1 MTSNPDI
8 VAPVAASVAAVLQPM
23 LVPEL
28 PPVPDPLRAAIT
40 AAWLRDE
47 TEHVGALLAAASQPD
62 PDLGESDRATIQAT
76 AADLVRRV
84 RARTQDQGAIEAF
97 MRQYDLGSEE
107 GVLLM
112 CVAEALLRI
121 PDQETAD
128 KLIRDK
134 LGEADWKRHM
144 GQSDSVLVNASTWG
158 LMLTGHLVDLADDTK
173 RDVHNAFQRLVGRV
187 GEPVIRLAVRQA
199 MRIMGHQFVMGR
211 TIAEAL
217 ARSMK
222 GDNANYRYSF
232 DMLGEGAL
240 TGADAL
246 RYMDAYRMA
255 VDAIGRHFSR
265 RQHDVARGKSDA
277 VFAAPSISVKLSAL
291 HSRYEHA
298 KRARVLR
305 ELVPRVLELAQLA
318 KSHGIG
324 FTIDAEEADRLELS
338 LDVIAA
344 VYADPSLDG
353 WEGYGLAVQAYQK
366 RAPFVIDFIAD
377 LARRNGRRIP
387 VRLVKGAY
395 WDSEVKRAQVDGQAG
410 YPVFTRKPNT
420 DVSYLACA
428 RRMLEAGDAIYPMFA
443 THNAQTIAA
452 IHQLASTLLPL
463 GEGAQR
469 ADEGTEHRKFHARA
483 EPSPQPLPQGERGL
497 RSRPRY
503 EFQKLHGMGDDL
515 YAEVIP
521 ADRLDVPCR
530 VYAPVGSHEDLLP
543 YLVRRL
549 LENGAN
555 SSFVNRITDES
566 VAIDDLIRDPVETV
580 AGFESIPHPRI
591 PLPRDLYR
599 ASGYERDNSMGI
611 NLANDDQLRTLAEQ
625 VNAATRNDWRAT
637 SLVPGASVSSA
648 DIVVT
653 NPADRRQVIG
663 HWQAA
668 DSATVER
675 ALANA
680 VAAQPGWNRTP
691 AASRAAILEHA
702 ADLLEQRMP
711 QFIALCTREAGKTI
725 PDGVAEVR
733 EAVDFLRYY
742 ALQARKLFAHPE
754 SLPGPTGESN
764 ELQLHGRGVFA
775 CISPWNFPLAIF
787 AGQIAA
793 ALAAGNSV
801 IAKPAEQTNL
811 IGFAAIKVLHEAG
824 VPEAVLQFVP
834 GDGATVGAALTSDP
848 RVAGVAFTGSTDT
861 ARAINRALSARD
873 AAIGVLIAETGGQNA
888 MIGDSSALPEQ
899 LVKDALASAFTSAGQ
914 RCSAARVLFVQED
927 IADKVI
933 GMLAGAMAEL
943 TVGDPGLLSTDVG
956 PVIDADALKLLQAH
970 ATKMD
975 DIAKPI
981 ATARTDDTLFQG
993 TFFAPRA
1000 WELQSLSQLT
1010 RENFGPALHVI
1021 RWKADD
1027 LDAVI
1032 DAINATG
1039 YGLTL
1044 GIHSRIDDTIERIT
1058 ARANVGNIYVNRN
1071 QIGAVVGVQPFGG
1084 QNLSGT
1090 GPKAGG
1096 PHYLPRFA
1104 TEKTVTV
1111 NTTAAGGNASLLT
1124 LGE

>member
-1 MTSNPDI
+1 
-8 VAPVAASVAAVLQPM
+8 M
-23 LVPEL
+23 LSPEL
-28 PPVPDPLRAAIT
+28 PAEPSRLRAAIT
-40 AAWLRDE
+40 AAWASDE
-47 TEHVGALLAAASQPD
+47 SEHVRELLAQARQPD
-62 PDLGESDRATIQAT
+62 ADRAAIQAT

-84 RARTQDQGAIEAF
+84 RARAQDQGAIEAF

-121 PDQETAD
+121 PDQDTAD

-173 RDVHNAFQRLVGRV
+173 RDVHGAFKRLIGRV

-211 TIAEAL
+211 TIEEAL
-217 ARSMK
+217 SRSRK
-222 GDNANYRYSF
+222 GDNAAYRYSF

-240 TGADAL
+240 TTKDAL
-246 RYMDAYRMA
+246 RYLEAYRLA
-255 VDAIGRHFSR
+255 IHAIGRTGPFE
-265 RQHDVARGKSDA
+265 D

-291 HSRYEHA
+291 HPRYEHA
-298 KRARVLR
+298 KRERVMA
-305 ELVPRVLELAQLA
+305 ELTPRVLELAQIA
-318 KSHGIG
+318 KSYGIG
-324 FTIDAEEADRLELS
+324 FTIDAEESDRLELS

-344 VYADPSLDG
+344 AYADASLEG
-353 WEGYGLAVQAYQK
+353 WQGYGLAIQAYQK
-366 RAPFVIDFIAD
+366 RAPYVIDFIAD
-377 LARRNGRRIP
+377 LARRTGRRIP

-428 RRMLEAGDAIYPMFA
+428 KRMMQASDAIYPMFA
-443 THNAQTIAA
+443 THNAHTIAA
-452 IHQLASTLLPL
+452 IHRFSLSLLPS
-463 GEGAQR
+463 GEGARR
-469 ADEGTEHRKFHARA
+469 ADEGSAKRREREHSSSS
-483 EPSPQPLPQGERGL
+483 EPSPQPLSRGERG
-497 RSRPRY
+497 SSPPF

-521 ADRLDVPCR
+521 ADRLNVPCR

-555 SSFVNRITDES
+555 SSFVNRITDED

-580 AGFESIPHPRI
+580 AAFESIPHPRI
-591 PLPRDLYR
+591 PLPVDLYR
-599 ASGYERDNSMGI
+599 SQGFERDNSMGI
-611 NLANDDQLRTLAEQ
+611 NLANDDLLRALAEQ
-625 VNAATRNDWRAT
+625 VNASTAGGSFNGWRAAP
-637 SLVPGASVSSA
+637 LVPGAKVSGP
-648 DIVVT
+648 DIAVT
-653 NPADRRQVIG
+653 NPADRRQTVG
-663 HWQAA
+663 QWQAA
-668 DSATVER
+668 DAETVEK
-675 ALANA
+675 ALQNA
-680 VAAQPGWNRTP
+680 VAAQPTWDALP
-691 AASRAAILEHA
+691 ATSRAVILERA
-702 ADLLEQRMP
+702 ADLLENRMP
-711 QFIALCTREAGKTI
+711 QYIALCTKEAGKTI
-725 PDGVAEVR
+725 SDGVAEVR

-742 ALQARKLFAHPE
+742 AAQARKIFAGE
-754 SLPGPTGESN
+754 ALPGPTGESN
-764 ELQLHGRGVFA
+764 TLLLQGRGVFV

-787 AGQIAA
+787 TGQIAA
-793 ALAAGNSV
+793 ALAAGNAV
-801 IAKPAEQTNL
+801 LAKPAEQTNL
-811 IGFAAIKVLHEAG
+811 IGYAAVKLLHEAG
-824 VPEAVLQFVP
+824 VPEAVLQFLP
-834 GDGATVGAALTSDP
+834 GDGATVGAALTKDP

-861 ARAINRALSARD
+861 ARAINRALAARD

-888 MIGDSSALPEQ
+888 LIADSSALPEQ
-899 LVKDALASAFTSAGQ
+899 LVKDALSSAFTSAGQ
-914 RCSAARVLFVQED
+914 RCSAARVLYVQED
-927 IADKVI
+927 IADKVV

-943 TVGDPGLLSTDVG
+943 SVGDPGLLSTDVG
-956 PVIDADALKLLQAH
+956 PVIDNDAKGLLDEHAQKMQAGQMQGTAKL
-970 ATKMD
+970 
-975 DIAKPI
+975 IAEAKLGPG
-981 ATARTDDTLFQG
+981 TEHG

-1010 RENFGPALHVI
+1010 RENFGPALHVL
-1021 RWKADD
+1021 RWKADQ
-1027 LDAVI
+1027 LDQVV

-1044 GIHSRIDDTIERIT
+1044 GIHSRIDETIDRI
-1058 ARANVGNIYVNRN
+1058 ASRAKVGNIYVNRN

-1104 TEKTVTV
+1104 TEKTLTV

-1124 LGE
+1124 LGD